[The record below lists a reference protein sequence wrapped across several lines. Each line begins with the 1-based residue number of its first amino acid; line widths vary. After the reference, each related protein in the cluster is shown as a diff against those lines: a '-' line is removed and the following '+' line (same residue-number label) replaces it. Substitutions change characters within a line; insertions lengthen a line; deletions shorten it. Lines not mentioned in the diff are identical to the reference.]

1 MTWIIIEV
9 DLLLTAFAL
18 LIGVFIWKIYHHGK
32 NIAKLTKLSKTYLFG
47 IFIAYNIWNFLE

>member
-1 MTWIIIEV
+1 MTWMIIKV

-18 LIGVFIWKIYHHGK
+18 LIGVFIWTIYHHGK

-47 IFIAYNIWNFLE
+47 ILIAYNILQFS